1 MAQVII
7 EDHGDVALLRLDNGA
22 TNAIGPDML
31 DDLFE
36 ALEEMNNG
44 YRGLVLAGGPKFF
57 SMGFDLP
64 KLLTL
69 DRAGMSAFFFRFNTV
84 VLKLYTLPIPTIC
97 ASAGHV
103 IAGGTILA
111 LTCDFR
117 YAAAEEKKI
126 GLNEIKLGL
135 PVPYLADLM
144 LRQIIGDRAATPL
157 LYDGTFITTGDAH
170 RMGLIDAMFPADT
183 SDSQAL
189 SKALE
194 LAQYLSPAFAEIKA
208 NRVEM
213 VRERY
218 EREGKAKNEA
228 FLACWFTP
236 EVQVLLKRAAGK
248 F

>member
-1 MAQVII
+1 MSQVII
-7 EDHGDVALLRLDNGA
+7 EDHGDVALLRLDNGI
-22 TNAIGPDML
+22 TNAICPEML

-36 ALEEMNNG
+36 ALEEMNKG
-44 YRGLVLAGGPKFF
+44 YRGLILAGGAKFF

-64 KLLTL
+64 QLLTM

-84 VLKLYTLPIPTIC
+84 VLKLFTLTVPAIC

-103 IAGGTILA
+103 IAGGAILA

-157 LYDGTFITTGDAH
+157 LYDGAFIATGQAH
-170 RMGLIDAMFPADT
+170 GIGLIDETFPADMLE
-183 SDSQAL
+183 SRAL
-189 SKALE
+189 AKAAE
-194 LAQYLSPAFAEIKA
+194 LAQYHSSAFAEIKA
-208 NRVEM
+208 SRVEM

-218 EREGKAKNEA
+218 ERQAKAKNDA
-228 FLACWFTP
+228 FLACWFSP
-236 EVQVLLKRAAGK
+236 EVQVLLKQAAEK

>member
-1 MAQVII
+1 MAQVIV
-7 EDHGDVALLRLDNGA
+7 EDHGDVALLRLENGV

-36 ALEEMNNG
+36 ALEEMNDG
-44 YRGLVLAGGPKFF
+44 YRGLVLAGGSKFF

-64 KLLTL
+64 QLLTL

-84 VLKLYTLPIPTIC
+84 VLKLYTLPQPTIC

-111 LTCDFR
+111 LTCDYR
-117 YAAAEEKKI
+117 YVAAEEKKI

-144 LRQIIGDRAATPL
+144 LRQIVGDRAATPL
-157 LYDGTFITTGDAH
+157 LYDGAFITTGEAH
-170 RMGLIDAMFPADT
+170 GIGLIDETLPADMLEP
-183 SDSQAL
+183 QAL
-189 SKALE
+189 AKAAE
-194 LAQYLSPAFAEIKA
+194 LAQYLPSAFAEIKA

-218 EREGKAKNEA
+218 ERQAKAKNDA
-228 FLACWFTP
+228 FLACWLNP
-236 EVQVLLKRAAGK
+236 EVQLLLKRAAEK